1 MSVAASNYSTA
12 GFDIVAGV
20 VDRNAIAD
28 LVALVDPLLVD
39 HAERGGVRGV
49 LGRLPDL
56 VPVVVGPLRNLAVP
70 ILGDGAFGVRV
81 LLFDKTPLANWKA
94 TWHQDV
100 TVGVTEYRE
109 VAGWGPWSRKEGTW
123 NVRPPAAVLDRMV
136 TVRLHLD
143 DCGPRNGPVRV
154 APGTHTRGRMS
165 DPQVDAAIR
174 GVVPIDCIVPAGGI
188 LRMSPLLLHAS
199 APAADPSH
207 RRVIHA
213 EFAADP
219 LPDGFEWAERWAPS

>member
-1 MSVAASNYSTA
+1 MNTAVSSFAAA
-12 GFDIVAGV
+12 GYDVVEDVLSPDDIAG
-20 VDRNAIAD
+20 

-49 LGRLPDL
+49 LGRLPEL
-56 VPVVVGPLRNLAVP
+56 RPVVTGPLRDQAVP
-70 ILGDGAFGVRV
+70 ILGPGAFAVRV

-100 TVGVTEYRE
+100 TIGVTDYRE
-109 VAGWGPWSRKEGTW
+109 VAGWGPWSRKDGAW
-123 NVRPPAAVLDRMV
+123 NVRPPAAVLRRML

-154 APGTHTRGRMS
+154 VPGTHTLGRLG
-165 DPQVDAAIR
+165 DPQVEAAIR
-174 GVVPIDCIVPAGGI
+174 GVVPIDCVVPAGGV

-207 RRVIHA
+207 RRVLHA

-219 LPDGFEWAERWAPS
+219 LPDGFEWAERWA